1 MAPLLRRLLRAGT
14 VAAVLTL
21 AAGTPTPALAV
32 APPRIDDGA
41 LGAVLGLAASGKPPD
56 ETEQAKVC
64 AEPTLRGGVPR
75 DPPLAQRVLSLT
87 EAWQFSRGAGQKV
100 AVIDTGVNRHWRLP
114 ALQAGGDF
122 VSNTDGTVD
131 CDGHGTF
138 VAGIIAAKPSLEDGF
153 SGVAPDAEILA
164 IRQLSS
170 AYEAKDRNRREEPG
184 VITREGYGTVNT
196 LAAGVV
202 RAVDMGATVI
212 NISEVACAPASA
224 QFADGALGAAVKY
237 AYDRNVVVVAAAGN
251 TMQGTACEKQN
262 ERSGWGAVGTVV
274 TPAWFTPYVL
284 SVASVDPEGA
294 ASPFSLNGPWVGV
307 AAPGRE
313 IVSLDSKPGGAGL
326 VNATQ
331 TDEGYSTIDGTSF
344 SSAYVSGLAALV
356 RSRFPELSAAQVIE
370 RIKQTAQA
378 PDNGRNDK
386 IGHGLIDPLAA
397 LTAQLPPQ
405 PVTVGSDIPRKIA
418 GPSPPPYVDP
428 APRLVATIGSITLL
442 ALLGLGYAA
451 SIPFRRGKRANVD
464 PAAEHEAAAATSPAP
479 GGGGA
484 A

>member
-1 MAPLLRRLLRAGT
+1 MISRRIWRAAA
-14 VAAVLTL
+14 VAAVLAL
-21 AAGTPTPALAV
+21 SAGSPAPALAI
-32 APPRIDDGA
+32 APPRVDDGA
-41 LGAVLGLAASGKPPD
+41 LAGVLGLAAAGRPPD
-56 ETEQAKVC
+56 ETEQHKIC
-64 AEPTLRGGVPR
+64 AEPALRGSAPQE
-75 DPPLAQRVLSLT
+75 PPLAQRVLGLE

-122 VSNTDGTVD
+122 VSDTDGTVD

-138 VAGIIAAKPSLEDGF
+138 VAGLIAARPSLEDGF
-153 SGVAPDAEILA
+153 AGVAPEAEILA

-212 NISEVACAPASA
+212 NISEVACIPSGGNS
-224 QFADGALGAAVKY
+224 ADGALGAAVKY

-262 ERSGWGAVGTVV
+262 DRAGWAAVGTIV

-284 SVASVDPEGA
+284 SVASMEPDGTV
-294 ASPFSLNGPWVGV
+294 SPFSLHGPWVGV

-331 TDEGYSTIDGTSF
+331 TNEGYSTIDGTSF

-356 RSRFPELSAAQVIE
+356 RSRFPELTAAQVID
-370 RIKQTAQA
+370 RIKLTAQA

-386 IGHGLIDPLAA
+386 IGHGLVDPLAA
-397 LTAQLPPQ
+397 LTAQLPAK
-405 PVTVGSDIPRKIA
+405 PVQVGSDLPRKIA

-451 SIPFRRGKRANVD
+451 SIPFRRGRAVNVD
-464 PAAEHEAAAATSPAP
+464 PGAEPETRE
-479 GGGGA
+479 GL
-484 A
+484 

>member
-1 MAPLLRRLLRAGT
+1 MAPLLRRLLHAVT
-14 VAAVLTL
+14 VAAVLALT
-21 AAGTPTPALAV
+21 AGSPSPALAV
-32 APPRIDDGA
+32 APPKVDDGA
-41 LGAVLGLAASGKPPD
+41 LGAVLGLAAAGKPPD

-75 DPPLAQRVLSLT
+75 DPPLAQRVLGLE

-114 ALQAGGDF
+114 ALQPGGDF
-122 VSNTDGTVD
+122 VSDTDGTVD

-138 VAGIIAAKPSLEDGF
+138 VAGIIGAQPSLEDGF
-153 SGVAPDAEILA
+153 AGVAPDAEILA

-212 NISEVACAPASA
+212 NISEVACAVASA
-224 QFADGALGAAVKY
+224 TFADGALGAAVKY

-251 TMQGTACEKQN
+251 IMQGSACEKQN
-262 ERSGWGAVGTVV
+262 ERSGWPAVGTVV

-284 SVASVDPEGA
+284 SVASVEPDGSV
-294 ASPFSLNGPWVGV
+294 SPFSLHGPWVGV

-331 TDEGYSTIDGTSF
+331 TNEGFSTIDGTSF

-356 RSRFPELSAAQVIE
+356 RSRFPDLTAAQVID

-378 PDNGRNDK
+378 PGNGRNDQ
-386 IGHGLIDPLAA
+386 IGNGLVDPLAA
-397 LTAQLPPQ
+397 LTAQLPSK
-405 PVTVGSDIPRKIA
+405 PVTVGSDVPHKIA
-418 GPSPPPYVDP
+418 GPTPPPYVDP
-428 APRLVATIGSITLL
+428 MPRLVATIGSLTLL

-451 SIPFRRGKRANVD
+451 SIPYRRGRTVSVD
-464 PAAEHEAAAATSPAP
+464 PGAEPETRE
-479 GGGGA
+479 GL
-484 A
+484 

>member
-1 MAPLLRRLLRAGT
+1 MAPLLRRLLRAVT
-14 VAAVLTL
+14 VAAVLALT
-21 AAGTPTPALAV
+21 AGTPTPALAV
-32 APPRIDDGA
+32 APPKIDDGA
-41 LGAVLGLAASGKPPD
+41 LGTVLGLAASGKPPD

-64 AEPTLRGGVPR
+64 AEPTLQGAVPR
-75 DPPLAQRVLSLT
+75 DPPLAQRILGLA

-114 ALQAGGDF
+114 ALQAGGDY
-122 VSNTDGTVD
+122 VSDTDGTVD

-138 VAGIIAAKPSLEDGF
+138 VAGIIAAQPSLEDGF
-153 SGVAPDAEILA
+153 SGVAPEAEILS

-196 LAAGVV
+196 LAAAVV

-212 NISEVACAPASA
+212 NVSEVACMSA
-224 QFADGALGAAVKY
+224 TAAAADGALGAAVKY
-237 AYDRNVVVVAAAGN
+237 AYERNVVVVAAAGN
-251 TMQGTACEKQN
+251 IMQGTACEKQN
-262 ERSGWGAVGTVV
+262 ERSGWSAVGTVV
-274 TPAWFTPYVL
+274 TPAWFAPYVL
-284 SVASVDPEGA
+284 SVASMDPTGTV
-294 ASPFSLNGPWVGV
+294 SPFSLHGPWVGV

-313 IVSLDSKPGGAGL
+313 IVSLDSKPGGTGL

-331 TDEGYSTIDGTSF
+331 TSEGFSTIDGTSF
-344 SSAYVSGLAALV
+344 SSAYVAGLAALI
-356 RSRFPELSAAQVIE
+356 RSRFPELTAAEVID
-370 RIKQTAQA
+370 RIKRTAQA

-386 IGHGLIDPLAA
+386 IGSGLIDPMAA
-397 LTAQLPPQ
+397 LTAQLPPK

-418 GPSPPPYVDP
+418 GPTPPPYVDP

-451 SIPFRRGKRANVD
+451 SIPYRRGKRVNVD
-464 PAAEHEAAAATSPAP
+464 PSVQQETRAVSSAP
-479 GGGGA
+479 GGGSEA
-484 A
+484 